1 MTGNEVGVEV
11 AEKDMADLES
21 VFFGIIQVLLDVAL
35 GVDDDRGRTGLIS
48 EQIGGVGQAAQV
60 VLFKNHLKFLQSST
74 QRCRRADEDLIN
86 LTHATGGSVELFLKV
101 VVDLL

>member
-48 EQIGGVGQAAQV
+48 EQIGGVG
-60 VLFKNHLKFLQSST
+60 
-74 QRCRRADEDLIN
+74 
-86 LTHATGGSVELFLKV
+86 
-101 VVDLL
+101 